1 MKDDKHPPSEQ
12 AGTPESPATLDS
24 EAQRLGLREVR
35 AWVRDKSP
43 KSRSAAAERTKRSR
57 EKAERLGVKQLSVP
71 LPTELHEPIKALAA
85 RVRAGEPIPLVW
97 ADLAPAE
104 SGTREPA
111 SAQASTE
118 SRTPAPAPVQATLTS
133 PGGWREWLLR
143 WLLPRRLRA
152 LIE

>member
-12 AGTPESPATLDS
+12 AGTPENPATLDS
-24 EAQRLGLREVR
+24 ETQRLGLREVR

-85 RVRAGEPIPLVW
+85 RVRAGEPIALVW

-104 SGTREPA
+104 SRK
-111 SAQASTE
+111 
-118 SRTPAPAPVQATLTS
+118 PAPAPVQATLTS
-133 PGGWREWLLR
+133 PGGWREWLLQ